1 MSKLA
6 FFLGGAGAGKTTL
19 AKALAR
25 RSHAALFDMDTLLRP
40 AAEAIMTLSGL
51 DPNDRDSPLYKTRCR
66 ELGYRLTMDA
76 ALENIALGTDAY
88 VIGPF
93 TRETE
98 DPLWLESELSRI
110 GATPRNVDVKVIFV
124 CLPNESCYRERIR
137 QRGSALDAWKLDNWD
152 EFSRS
157 LVPRI
162 AQWPLPESSILQFD
176 NSGELSGD
184 KLALLEQCIGQDSQS
199 LAFEIRSDSSPS
211 ISEID
216 G

>member
-1 MSKLA
+1 MRKLV

-25 RSHAALFDMDTLLRP
+25 RSHAALFDMDTLSRP
-40 AAEAIMTLSGL
+40 AAEAIMSLSGL

-76 ALENIALGTDAY
+76 ALENIELGTDTY

-93 TRETE
+93 TKETE
-98 DPLWLESELSRI
+98 DPSWLENELSRI
-110 GATPRNVDVKVIFV
+110 GASLRDVDVKVIFV
-124 CLPNESCYRERIR
+124 SLSNDSLYRERIR

-157 LVPRI
+157 LVPRH
-162 AQWPLPESSILQFD
+162 AQWPLPEASILYFD
-176 NSGELSGD
+176 NSGETSED
-184 KLALLEQCIGQDSQS
+184 KLALLEQ
-199 LAFEIRSDSSPS
+199 FVNH
-211 ISEID
+211 SE
-216 G
+216 